1 MITLRRSADRG
12 HADHGWLD
20 ARHTFSFAS
29 YFDPEF
35 MQWGSLRVLNQDR
48 IQGGG
53 GFPRHPHQD
62 MEIVT
67 VVLEGELRHEDSMG
81 NGSVIRPGDVQYM
94 SAGTGVTHS
103 EFNAS
108 ENEPLHLLQ
117 MWVMPARP
125 GGEPRY
131 DQRHFTPAE
140 RQGRLALAAGPASE
154 TSPAPITIG
163 QDARLLL
170 GTFDASEAADLP
182 LSGRRAWVHVASGAV
197 RVNGHDLGPG
207 DGAGLVNEAE
217 LRIEGLER
225 AEVVVWDL
233 AP

>member
-67 VVLEGELRHEDSMG
+67 VVLEGELRHGDSMG

-108 ENEPLHLLQ
+108 EDEPLHLLQ
-117 MWVMPARP
+117 MWVVPARP

-163 QDARLLL
+163 QDARLFL

-182 LSGRRAWVHVASGAV
+182 LTGRRAWVHVASGAV

-207 DGAGLVNEAE
+207 DGAGLVDEAG
-217 LRIEGLER
+217 LRLEGVER

>member
-1 MITLRRSADRG
+1 
-12 HADHGWLD
+12 
-20 ARHTFSFAS
+20 
-29 YFDPEF
+29 
-35 MQWGSLRVLNQDR
+35 
-48 IQGGG
+48 
-53 GFPRHPHQD
+53 
-62 MEIVT
+62 
-67 VVLEGELRHEDSMG
+67 
-81 NGSVIRPGDVQYM
+81 M

-108 ENEPLHLLQ
+108 ENELLHLLQ
-117 MWVMPARP
+117 MWVVPARP

-131 DQRHFTPAE
+131 DQRHITPAE

>member
-29 YFDPEF
+29 YLDPAF

-108 ENEPLHLLQ
+108 DNEPLHLLQ
-117 MWVMPARP
+117 MWVVPARP

-207 DGAGLVNEAE
+207 DGAGLVDEAE

>member
-108 ENEPLHLLQ
+108 DNEPLHLLQ
-117 MWVMPARP
+117 MWVVPARP

-207 DGAGLVNEAE
+207 DGAGLVDEAE

>member
-1 MITLRRSADRG
+1 MITPRRSADRG

-29 YFDPEF
+29 YFDPSF

-48 IQGGG
+48 IQGGA

-81 NGSVIRPGDVQYM
+81 TGAVIRPGEVQYM
-94 SAGTGVTHS
+94 SAGSGVTHS

-108 ENEPLHLLQ
+108 GNEPLHLLQ
-117 MWVMPARP
+117 MWVVPARS

-131 DQRHFTPAE
+131 DQRYFPPAE
-140 RQGRLALAAGPASE
+140 RRGRLALAAGPASE
-154 TSPAPITIG
+154 SSPAPITIG
-163 QDARLLL
+163 QDARLFL
-170 GTFDASEAADLP
+170 GTFDASEAASLP
-182 LSGRRAWVHVASGAV
+182 LEGRRAWIHVASGAV

-207 DGAGLVNEAE
+207 DGAGMVDEVE
-217 LRIEGLER
+217 LRLEGVDR

-233 AP
+233 AR

>member
-48 IQGGG
+48 IRGGG
-53 GFPRHPHQD
+53 GFPKHPHQD

-81 NGSVIRPGDVQYM
+81 SGSVIRPGDVQYM

-207 DGAGLVNEAE
+207 DGAGLVDEAE

>member
-48 IQGGG
+48 IRGGG
-53 GFPRHPHQD
+53 GFPKHPHQD

-117 MWVMPARP
+117 MWVVPARP

>member
-117 MWVMPARP
+117 MWVVPART

-140 RQGRLALAAGPASE
+140 RQGRLALAAGPASD

-163 QDARLLL
+163 QDARLFL
-170 GTFDASEAADLP
+170 GTFDASEAANLP
-182 LSGRRAWVHVASGAV
+182 LTGRRAWVHVASGAV
-197 RVNGHDLGPG
+197 RVNGHNLGPG
-207 DGAGLVNEAE
+207 DGAGLVDEAE
-217 LRIEGLER
+217 LRLEGKEQ

-233 AP
+233 AL

>member
-48 IQGGG
+48 IRGGG
-53 GFPRHPHQD
+53 GFPKHPHQD

>member
-29 YFDPEF
+29 YFDPGF
-35 MQWGSLRVLNQDR
+35 MHWGSLRVLNQDR

-94 SAGTGVTHS
+94 SAGSGGTHS

-108 ENEPLHLLQ
+108 EDEPLHLLQ
-117 MWVMPARP
+117 MWVLPARP

-131 DQRHFTPAE
+131 DQRHFSPAE

-154 TSPAPITIG
+154 SPLAPITIG
-163 QDARLLL
+163 QDARLFL
-170 GTFDASEAADLP
+170 GTFDPSEQASLTIE
-182 LSGRRAWVHVASGAV
+182 GRRAWVHVSSGEV
-197 RVNGHDLGPG
+197 RLNDRVLGPG
-207 DGAGLVNEAE
+207 DGAGVVDEAT
-217 LRIEGLER
+217 LRIEGIQRADVIVWGLER
-225 AEVVVWDL
+225 
-233 AP
+233 

>member
-117 MWVMPARP
+117 MWVVPARP

>member
-1 MITLRRSADRG
+1 MITLRPSADRG

-29 YFDPEF
+29 YFDPAF
-35 MQWGSLRVLNQDR
+35 MNWGSLRVLNQDR

-53 GFPRHPHQD
+53 GFPRHPHRD

-67 VVLEGELRHEDSMG
+67 VVLEGELRHVDSMG

-94 SAGTGVTHS
+94 SAGSGVTHS

-108 ENEPLHLLQ
+108 EREPLHLLQ
-117 MWVMPARP
+117 MWVVPARP

-140 RQGRLALAAGPASE
+140 RQGRLAPAAGPASE

-163 QDARLLL
+163 QDARLFL

-182 LSGRRAWVHVASGAV
+182 LIGRRAWVHVASGTV

-207 DGAGLVNEAE
+207 DGAGLVDEAE
-217 LRIEGLER
+217 MRLEGKER

>member
-117 MWVMPARP
+117 MWVVPARP

-131 DQRHFTPAE
+131 DQRHITPAE

>member
-48 IQGGG
+48 IRGGG

-207 DGAGLVNEAE
+207 DGAGLVDEAE

>member
-35 MQWGSLRVLNQDR
+35 TQWGSLRVLNQDR

-81 NGSVIRPGDVQYM
+81 HGSVIRPGDVQYM
-94 SAGTGVTHS
+94 SAGSGVTHS

-108 ENEPLHLLQ
+108 EDEPLHLLQ
-117 MWVMPARP
+117 MWVLPARP

-131 DQRHFTPAE
+131 DQHHFSPAE
-140 RQGRLALAAGPASE
+140 RQGRLTLAAGPASE
-154 TSPAPITIG
+154 SSPAPITIG
-163 QDARLLL
+163 QDARLFL
-170 GTFDASEAADLP
+170 GTFDPSEQASLTIE
-182 LSGRRAWVHVASGAV
+182 GRRAWVHVSSGEV
-197 RVNGHDLGPG
+197 RLNDLVLGPG
-207 DGAGLVNEAE
+207 DGAGVVDEAT
-217 LRIEGLER
+217 LRIEGIQR
-225 AEVVVWDL
+225 ADVVVWDL
-233 AP
+233 ER

>member
-48 IQGGG
+48 IRGGG
-53 GFPRHPHQD
+53 GFPKHPHQD

-117 MWVMPARP
+117 MWVVPARP

-207 DGAGLVNEAE
+207 DGAGLVDEAE

>member
-117 MWVMPARP
+117 MWVVPART

-140 RQGRLALAAGPASE
+140 RQGRLALAAGPASD

-163 QDARLLL
+163 QDARLFL
-170 GTFDASEAADLP
+170 GTFDASEAANLP
-182 LSGRRAWVHVASGAV
+182 LTGRRAWVHVASGAV
-197 RVNGHDLGPG
+197 RVNGHNLGPG
-207 DGAGLVNEAE
+207 DGAGLVDEAE
-217 LRIEGLER
+217 LRLEGEEQ

-233 AP
+233 AL

>member
-1 MITLRRSADRG
+1 MITLRRSSDRG

-48 IQGGG
+48 IQGGA

-81 NGSVIRPGDVQYM
+81 NGSVIRPGEVQYM
-94 SAGTGVTHS
+94 SAGSGVTHS

-108 ENEPLHLLQ
+108 TDEPLHLLQ

-125 GGEPRY
+125 GGTPRY
-131 DQRHFTPAE
+131 DQRHFSPAE
-140 RQGRLALAAGPASE
+140 RQGQLALAAGPKSDS
-154 TSPAPITIG
+154 SPAPITIG
-163 QDARLLL
+163 QDARLFL
-170 GTFDASEAADLP
+170 GAFDAQETAG
-182 LSGRRAWVHVASGAV
+182 LSIAGRRAWVHVASGAV
-197 RVNGHDLGPG
+197 RLNGQDLGPG
-207 DGAGLVNEAE
+207 DGAGMVDEDE
-217 LRIEGLER
+217 LRLEGVAR

-233 AP
+233 AR

>member
-48 IQGGG
+48 IQGRG

-117 MWVMPARP
+117 MWVVPARP

>member
-108 ENEPLHLLQ
+108 ENELLHLLQ
-117 MWVMPARP
+117 MWVVPARP

-131 DQRHFTPAE
+131 DQRHITPAE

>member
-20 ARHTFSFAS
+20 ARHTFSFAG
-29 YFDPEF
+29 YFDPAF
-35 MQWGSLRVLNQDR
+35 IQWGSLRVLNQDR

-81 NGSVIRPGDVQYM
+81 NASVIQPGDVQYM
-94 SAGTGVTHS
+94 SAGNGVTHS

-108 ENEPLHLLQ
+108 EKEPLHLLQ
-117 MWVMPARP
+117 MWVVPAQP

-140 RQGRLALAAGPASE
+140 RQGRLALAAGPVSE
-154 TSPAPITIG
+154 TSPAPIIIG

-170 GTFDASEAADLP
+170 GTFDASEAADLS

-207 DGAGLVNEAE
+207 DGAGLVDEAE

-225 AEVVVWDL
+225 AEIIVWDL

>member
-48 IQGGG
+48 IRGGG
-53 GFPRHPHQD
+53 GFPKHPHQD

-207 DGAGLVNEAE
+207 DGAGLVDEAE

>member
-48 IQGGG
+48 IRGGG
-53 GFPRHPHQD
+53 GFPKHPHQD

-207 DGAGLVNEAE
+207 DGAGLVDEAE

-233 AP
+233 AL